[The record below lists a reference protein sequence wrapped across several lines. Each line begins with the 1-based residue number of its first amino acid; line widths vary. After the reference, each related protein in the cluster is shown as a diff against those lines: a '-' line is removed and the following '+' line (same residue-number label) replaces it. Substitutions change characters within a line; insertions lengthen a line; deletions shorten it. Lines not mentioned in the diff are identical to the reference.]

1 MECCVSTQ
9 SSMQR
14 CLFQCVYCPCMHV
27 HALLSE
33 RHACRRDC
41 SRTTSRRAERW
52 QLPKQ
57 ALMRSAQ
64 QRRVHKTRLPP
75 LQSAVTMLTLPQPR
89 RARRR
94 AARAASPRRTSK
106 GPCRAAHSPA
116 RARARSSQP
125 SRQPPPASCQV
136 YQRAA
141 VQRERRSARPPHRSP
156 PGPRP
161 AGARALVGGV
171 SRKDAWL
178 CWNPGPKA
186 GQRSSGQDSV
196 SVYR

>member
-1 MECCVSTQ
+1 
-9 SSMQR
+9 
-14 CLFQCVYCPCMHV
+14 MHV

-33 RHACRRDC
+33 RHACRGDC
-41 SRTTSRRAERW
+41 SRTTSRRAARW
-52 QLPKQ
+52 QSPKQ

-64 QRRVHKTRLPP
+64 QRRVHKTRFPS
-75 LQSAVTMLTLPQPR
+75 LQSAVTMRTLPQPR
-89 RARRR
+89 RARR

-125 SRQPPPASCQV
+125 SPGASARTLSGLPESGCPA
-136 YQRAA
+136 RAA
-141 VQRERRSARPPHRSP
+141 LGAPSAPQ
-156 PGPRP
+156 P
-161 AGARALVGGV
+161 AGAPAGGGARALVGGV